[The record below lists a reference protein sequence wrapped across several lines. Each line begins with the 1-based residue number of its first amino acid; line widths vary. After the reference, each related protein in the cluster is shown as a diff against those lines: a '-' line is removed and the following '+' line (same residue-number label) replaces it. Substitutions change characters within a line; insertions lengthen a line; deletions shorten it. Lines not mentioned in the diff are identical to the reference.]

1 VYIDGMKVR
10 GLFRV
15 EFYDAWD
22 EFPYVDIKL
31 VPTTI
36 NAEKEKAEEKEIKF
50 CINGQSIA
58 QCSTEALDK

>member
-1 VYIDGMKVR
+1 MYIDGMKVR

-50 CINGQSIA
+50 CIMGRA
-58 QCSTEALDK
+58 